1 MRPGPCR
8 DCRRLVSVTPATVG
22 YSYASRVSY
31 ANELRSLTEEL
42 ESLTERER
50 VIREARAVP
59 DGTPIIAHPG
69 DVEIEQLVADWEAH
83 QDRYEAFLERHK
95 PRRP

>member
-1 MRPGPCR
+1 
-8 DCRRLVSVTPATVG
+8 
-22 YSYASRVSY
+22 VSY